1 MRSYCAPVC
10 EKLPCQLNS
19 RFLSSGGGGMVPLRP
34 PFLPNFSH
42 LKILSFPRKRKEN
55 THTHTHTHTH
65 KPRMHTRTR
74 TYIFKD
80 SCSWINNLYWK
91 LRLSNCTVDSFHWLL
106 NYVWWVGGLNYLS
119 LVRNQGRS
127 VSSFPDDVT
136 HCIIC
141 FYLSRRTLLLGNR
154 IASQHGGSMWKFRS
168 RVSHSALYKQT
179 SVLLMWIKRQHLLSS
194 VYRYSFQEE
203 IELLE
208 AIYIHELTVEGPEER
223 WVCPDERG
231 FLAR

>member
-1 MRSYCAPVC
+1 M
-10 EKLPCQLNS
+10 
-19 RFLSSGGGGMVPLRP
+19 
-34 PFLPNFSH
+34 
-42 LKILSFPRKRKEN
+42 
-55 THTHTHTHTH
+55 
-65 KPRMHTRTR
+65 
-74 TYIFKD
+74 
-80 SCSWINNLYWK
+80 
-91 LRLSNCTVDSFHWLL
+91 
-106 NYVWWVGGLNYLS
+106 WWVGGQNYLS

-208 AIYIHELTVEGPEER
+208 AIYVHELTVKGSEER

-231 FLAR
+231 FLARYKRAWGKEAKPPAPPRARKPLVMLQVDAPWEFEGDNFLLKTLQNIFSVRSFSVRILSFPSCRLWTVARCYTKHIRWRMIIWDWSI